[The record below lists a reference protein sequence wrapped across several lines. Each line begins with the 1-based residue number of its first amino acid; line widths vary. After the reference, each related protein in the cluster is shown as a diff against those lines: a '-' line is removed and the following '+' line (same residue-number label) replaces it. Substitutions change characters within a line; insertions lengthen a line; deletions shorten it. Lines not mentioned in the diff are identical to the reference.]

1 MENELA
7 VAVPSFHAVALNATD
22 MIAARSKIRVWLA
35 DKLCSIEDE
44 QAEVQASLDSAKKH
58 KWKTSSFEN
67 MLSRIGRKHLYYTK
81 LLAAVDAG
89 FTIVPNMDV
98 DVFAIRV
105 DRDRPKFCERGESDR
120 GFNYASPHIPPVEE
134 NRLPEGEGHYESPE
148 MKVTTT
154 ERKDK
159 NAEGKEIFHVTHDAI
174 GYEELEFPLAVAN
187 PLVMDAVSEAM
198 KLKIFDRIGIV
209 PRRGRALRG
218 DPIVLGQITTKQ
230 GYTTKTASFLIAWY
244 LDVRTL

>member
-22 MIAARSKIRVWLA
+22 MIAAKSKIRGWLA

-58 KWKTSSFEN
+58 KWKTSSFKK
-67 MLSRIGRKHLYYTK
+67 MLSRIGRQHLYYTK

-105 DRDRPKFCERGESDR
+105 DRERPRFWKHGESEL
-120 GFNYASPHIPPVEE
+120 GFNYASPNIPPVEE
-134 NRLPEGEGHYESPE
+134 DRLPAGDGHYESPE
-148 MKVTTT
+148 MEVITTN
-154 ERKDK
+154 RKEK

-209 PRRGRALRG
+209 PRQGRAMRG

-230 GYTTKTASFLIAWY
+230 GYTTKTASFLVAWY